1 VGARRGE
8 SEPEEGAEGEDPPAA
23 LTLPLALRLAGE
35 HVAEDRAAFLL
46 EDAGSGAF
54 LLDAG
59 SEDFLVEDGGSEASL
74 VEACLPL
81 RVKAAE
87 VEDFEDLV
95 VVEEAWEDCE
105 EGGAGEEDAW
115 RVLRR
120 GVSGGGLLAKSS
132 DSSAEAFAC
141 DLFWAEGLLE
151 GDFTEGLVEVLA
163 EDSF

>member
-1 VGARRGE
+1 LGVGARRGE

-46 EDAGSGAF
+46 EEAGSGAF
-54 LLDAG
+54 LL
-59 SEDFLVEDGGSEASL
+59 DGGSEASL

-87 VEDFEDLV
+87 VEDLEDLV